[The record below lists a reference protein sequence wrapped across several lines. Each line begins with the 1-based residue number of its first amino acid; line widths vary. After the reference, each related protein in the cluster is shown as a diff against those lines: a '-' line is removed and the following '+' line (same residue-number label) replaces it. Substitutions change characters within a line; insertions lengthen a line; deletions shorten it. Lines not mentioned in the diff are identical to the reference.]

1 MSGDGRP
8 SVAADSFV
16 LLGADTSNSVVT
28 YFQGTA
34 SVNGGAGLVFGDGL
48 RCAGGS
54 VIRLAALLATNGAS
68 QYPGTGDAPISV
80 QGQIG
85 GAGGRRYY
93 QIWYRNA
100 DPTFCTA
107 STFNLTN
114 ALSVPWAP

>member
-1 MSGDGRP
+1 
-8 SVAADSFV
+8 
-16 LLGADTSNSVVT
+16 
-28 YFQGTA
+28 
-34 SVNGGAGLVFGDGL
+34 
-48 RCAGGS
+48 

-68 QYPGTGDAPISV
+68 QYPRTGDAPISV

-107 STFNLTN
+107 STFNLTKRVVR
-114 ALSVPWAP
+114 ALGAVTPRVIESMVKRRSSAHARGRE